1 MQRPYSNTFTPI
13 NNPMDQTHER
23 DEHLFDDE
31 DDNMDLSGLPHGD
44 LLPDTS
50 HDPAWEPDYDSYELP
65 DAAPP
70 SYEESTS
77 GGGGGGGGGG
87 IDLDPSTL
95 TATDPQTFFSPTAS
109 SQPQPGPQP
118 RPARPRLRRV
128 LARISSSSPPSP
140 PLPPVTT
147 YSSAHSPPRQTV
159 HDRTTSTTSS
169 SSSSSES
176 PDGGVPLSATAT
188 AATTT
193 VPALIC
199 QHAVPLPPPGQPI
212 PPRCPPCVTIMHRAY
227 TLQMK
232 MEWDLARLDPDT
244 SHAERSAACRAYFRA
259 RADEQNYQDGLED
272 GGRAEE
278 ALRREAATAARR
290 HRGAGR
296 AVFFEAGTPLVSRG
310 RPGAAFK
317 RESRCYVPGRWAGEW
332 EDTSGM
338 RQSFSEYYD
347 VMADYDEEVIEDEDD
362 DGGEEEEEYYDEDDD
377 EKHDD
382 EDDEE
387 MCDDEDDDEE
397 YKYYEHEGYAAG
409 ME

>member
-13 NNPMDQTHER
+13 NNPMDQTHEM

-31 DDNMDLSGLPHGD
+31 DNMDLSGLPHGD
-44 LLPDTS
+44 VLHDTS

-65 DAAPP
+65 DDDPP

-77 GGGGGGGGGG
+77 HHRHPQSPNLALT
-87 IDLDPSTL
+87 DDDDSQTTSTSSSY
-95 TATDPQTFFSPTAS
+95 PPFSPTP
-109 SQPQPGPQP
+109 SQPQPIPQP
-118 RPARPRLRRV
+118 RPRPRLRRV

-159 HDRTTSTTSS
+159 HDRTSTT
-169 SSSSSES
+169 SES
-176 PDGGVPLSATAT
+176 PDGGVPLDPTTAT
-188 AATTT
+188 TAIATT

-199 QHAVPLPPPGQPI
+199 HHAVPLPAAASGLPI
-212 PPRCPPCVTIMHRAY
+212 PPRCPPCTTVMHRAY

-232 MEWDLARLDPDT
+232 MEWDIARLDPDT

-259 RADEQNYQDGLED
+259 RADEQNYQDELED
-272 GGRAEE
+272 GGSSGRAEE
-278 ALRREAATAARR
+278 ALREAAARR
-290 HRGAGR
+290 HRGAQR

-310 RPGAAFK
+310 RAAGAFK
-317 RESRCYVPGRWAGEW
+317 RESRGYVPGKWAGEW

-347 VMADYDEEVIEDEDD
+347 VMADYDEEAIVDD
-362 DGGEEEEEYYDEDDD
+362 DDEEEEEYYDEDDD

>member
-1 MQRPYSNTFTPI
+1 
-13 NNPMDQTHER
+13 MDQTHEP
-23 DEHLFDDE
+23 DEHLF

-44 LLPDTS
+44 LLPDTT

-77 GGGGGGGGGG
+77 GGGGGG
-87 IDLDPSTL
+87 IDRDPSTL

-109 SQPQPGPQP
+109 SQPQPVPQQP

-147 YSSAHSPPRQTV
+147 YSSAHSPPRQAV
-159 HDRTTSTTSS
+159 HDRTSTSTTS
-169 SSSSSES
+169 ES
-176 PDGGVPLSATAT
+176 PDSVDGGVPLDPTATTAT
-188 AATTT
+188 AT

-199 QHAVPLPPPGQPI
+199 HHAVPLPAAASGLPI
-212 PPRCPPCVTIMHRAY
+212 PPRCPPCTTVMHRAY

-259 RADEQNYQDGLED
+259 RADEQNYQDELED

-278 ALRREAATAARR
+278 ALREAAARR
-290 HRGAGR
+290 HRGAQR

-310 RPGAAFK
+310 RAAGAFK
-317 RESRCYVPGRWAGEW
+317 RESRGYVPGKWAGEW

-347 VMADYDEEVIEDEDD
+347 VMADYDEEAIVDD
-362 DGGEEEEEYYDEDDD
+362 DDEEDYYDE
-377 EKHDD
+377 
-382 EDDEE
+382 DEE

-397 YKYYEHEGYAAG
+397 DYKYYDEGYAAG